1 MAEAIFSKSP
11 LAVVESDSF
20 DSVPRR
26 LTTVAEFC
34 DYAAEQKT
42 NPRGSVHLAVLYPD
56 MGGQMT
62 EARRDH
68 APESSGGISYGV
80 SIEGW
85 GLIRVYLDLRGGRPP
100 GSRVSANTQK
110 RAEKWASTYPELAL
124 PSTWNWS
131 AVKSHE
137 RRLARALKSVA

>member
-1 MAEAIFSKSP
+1 MTPLLPLSNSALLAMAEAIFSKSP

-20 DSVPRR
+20 DSAPRR

-56 MGGQMT
+56 MGGQLT

-100 GSRVSANTQK
+100 GS
-110 RAEKWASTYPELAL
+110 PELAL